1 MNLQVKLVGFEIGG
15 IQMHLL
21 NIFLDNFFPPTK
33 IALIPSEFIE
43 IIAELADMQIF
54 RVLGCLLKLS
64 LPEGGLYKSAQIAH
78 SNIHRQS
85 SIESIHQICLFA
97 GNGKSFLGINIRPSA
112 YAAGTKTIT

>member
-54 RVLGCLLKLS
+54 RVLGCLAFEIIPFQRAYINPPKM
-64 LPEGGLYKSAQIAH
+64 PIQTSAGVQLNPFIKFA
-78 SNIHRQS
+78 
-85 SIESIHQICLFA
+85 CLREMANPF
-97 GNGKSFLGINIRPSA
+97 SA
-112 YAAGTKTIT
+112 